1 MKAMKN
7 LKTKD
12 PRRVYLRPSADVVNL
27 QVEGVVCQSGLGED
41 PGEGSFPVMTQPFDS
56 IL

>member
-1 MKAMKN
+1 MKN

-12 PRRVYLRPSADVVNL
+12 PRRVYLRPSADVVHL